1 MCWDQFP
8 AFEQRANRLVVSTEQ
23 QNTILKLAP
32 HCPRLRY
39 IRIGSMAWRIHRILK
54 DAAGLDCVL
63 EELDEWE
70 DQVEGPAEFHA
81 PMPLPWSHLVEHA
94 EW

>member
-1 MCWDQFP
+1 
-8 AFEQRANRLVVSTEQ
+8 
-23 QNTILKLAP
+23 
-32 HCPRLRY
+32 
-39 IRIGSMAWRIHRILK
+39 MAWRIHRILK